1 MRQSDH
7 SISDD
12 LRQGL
17 EALVCQQAAF
27 LAGLDWQDSE
37 QIALAEKRG
46 RIIQVH
52 RGNVEKT
59 LGMDDN
65 GQNKRNPDDPFD
77 GDTEALKRELERR
90 LRRHAEALGT
100 EELLRRVRARGLT
113 PPTLGLELLGQVRSE
128 SAEG

>member
-1 MRQSDH
+1 MRRSDH
-7 SISDD
+7 TISDD

-27 LAGLDWQDSE
+27 LACLDWQDAE

-65 GQNKRNPDDPFD
+65 GQKQRNPDDPFN

-90 LRRHAEALGT
+90 LLRHAQALGT

-113 PPTLGLELLGQVRSE
+113 PPALGLEIFGEARP
-128 SAEG
+128 EGPEG